1 MFESYQ
7 ARQFDDQGGPTM
19 CSSFVRKEANRLN
32 WLIKGQLIDIK
43 ASDSVVE
50 KTYDSYFKRL
60 WGNNERMEY
69 GATGFE
75 AAYKAREAEVLN
87 AELEYVANR
96 GYD

>member
-1 MFESYQ
+1 
-7 ARQFDDQGGPTM
+7 M
-19 CSSFVRKEANRLN
+19 CSPFVRKEANRLN
-32 WLIKGQLIDIK
+32 WLIKGKLIDRSW
-43 ASDSVVE
+43 SDEAVE

-75 AAYKAREAEVLN
+75 AAYKAREAEILS
-87 AELEYVANR
+87 EEIEKVANL